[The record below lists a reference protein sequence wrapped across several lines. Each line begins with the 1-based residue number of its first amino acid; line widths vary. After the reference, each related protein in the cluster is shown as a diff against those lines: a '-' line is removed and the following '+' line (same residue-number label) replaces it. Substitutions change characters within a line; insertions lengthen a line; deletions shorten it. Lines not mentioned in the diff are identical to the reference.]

1 MTIVPAAHGWQWIT
15 RGLALVGRAPLG
27 WLVVSMSYWL
37 VMGVIS
43 RLPYVGLLVAS
54 LATPALAVSFMAI
67 CRGLERGRGRGLE
80 LALVADGFKRNLAAL
95 VTLGGIYLAI
105 TLAIFAATS
114 LADGGTLARW
124 TLSGRGPASAEG
136 GLAAA
141 VAAAIALWIPVQ
153 LAFWFAPVLAAWHG
167 MPAPK
172 ALFFSFFAAARNW
185 RAFLVYGLAGAA
197 ALGVLTAIIFNVQRA
212 QAGPQI
218 VPTLVF
224 LLLVVFIPVYYATAY
239 ASYRD
244 IFPES
249 GDQPAAAS

>member
-1 MTIVPAAHGWQWIT
+1 MNIVPAARGWQWIT

-27 WLVVSMSYWL
+27 WLVVSMTYWL

-43 RLPYVGLLVAS
+43 RLPYLGLLVAS
-54 LATPALAVSFMAI
+54 LVTPALAVSFMAI
-67 CRGLERGRGRGLE
+67 CRGLERGRALE
-80 LALVADGFKRNLAAL
+80 LTLVADGFRRNLAAL
-95 VTLGGIYLAI
+95 VTLGGAYLAV
-105 TLAIFAATS
+105 TLAIFAATA

-124 TLSGRGPASAEG
+124 TLSGRGPAAAEG
-136 GLAAA
+136 GFAGA
-141 VAAAIALWIPVQ
+141 VALAIVLWIPVQ
-153 LAFWFAPVLAAWHG
+153 LAFWFAPVLASWHG

-197 ALGVLTAIIFNVQRA
+197 ALGLVTALIFNLQRA

-218 VPTLVF
+218 VPTIVF
-224 LLLVVFIPVYYATAY
+224 LLLVVFIPVYYASAY

-244 IFPES
+244 VFPEN
-249 GDQPAAAS
+249 GGEPATP

>member
-1 MTIVPAAHGWQWIT
+1 MTIVPATHGWQWIA

-27 WLVVSMSYWL
+27 WMVVSMSYWL
-37 VMGVIS
+37 VMGMIS
-43 RLPYVGLLVAS
+43 RLPYLGLLVAS

-67 CRGLERGRGRGLE
+67 CRGLERGRGLE
-80 LALVADGFKRNLAAL
+80 LALVAEGFKRNLAAL

-105 TLAIFAATS
+105 TLAIFAATA

-124 TLSGRGPASAEG
+124 TLSGRGPATAEG
-136 GLAAA
+136 GLAGA
-141 VAAAIALWIPVQ
+141 VALAIALWIPVQ
-153 LAFWFAPVLAAWHG
+153 LAFWFAPVLAAWQG
-167 MPAPK
+167 MAAPK

-197 ALGVLTAIIFNVQRA
+197 VLGLVTAVIFNVQRT

-224 LLLVVFIPVYYATAY
+224 LLLVVFVPVYYATAY

-244 IFPES
+244 VFPES
-249 GDQPAAAS
+249 GDPPAAA

>member
-1 MTIVPAAHGWQWIT
+1 MTIVPAAHGWQWIA
-15 RGLALVGRAPLG
+15 RGLVLVGRAPLG
-27 WLVVSMSYWL
+27 WLVVSMTYWL
-37 VMGVIS
+37 VMGMIS
-43 RLPYVGLLVAS
+43 RLPYLGLLVAS

-67 CRGLERGRGRGLE
+67 CRGLERGRGVE
-80 LALVADGFKRNLAAL
+80 LALVAEGFKRNLAAL

-124 TLSGRGPASAEG
+124 TLSGRGPATAEG

-141 VAAAIALWIPVQ
+141 VALAIALWIPVQ
-153 LAFWFAPVLAAWHG
+153 LAFWFAPVLAAWHS

-185 RAFLVYGLAGAA
+185 RAFLVYGVAGAA
-197 ALGVLTAIIFNVQRA
+197 ALGLITALIFNVQRA

-244 IFPES
+244 VFPES
-249 GDQPAAAS
+249 GDQPVAA